1 MGAVLRSATDDDA
14 EFAVLTESE
23 TMQSYAIATWG
34 EWRAAEA
41 RQRAV
46 ANVLAGRTQVI
57 ERDGVPVG
65 VLQVERGADFIDLK
79 QIFIRPNFQRQ
90 GIGADVVR
98 RLISE
103 AKSAGLPLRLR
114 VLRVNP
120 AQQLYKRLGFTV
132 LRESPEHVYM
142 EYAL

>member
-1 MGAVLRSATDDDA
+1 MGAVLRSATGEDA
-14 EFAVLTESE
+14 EFAVQTEAE
-23 TMQSYAIATWG
+23 TMHSYAIATWG

-41 RQRAV
+41 RQRTV
-46 ANVLAGRTQVI
+46 ENILAGRTQVI
-57 ERDGVPVG
+57 ERDGIPVG
-65 VLQVERGADFIDLK
+65 LLRVERGADFIDLK
-79 QIFIRPNFQRQ
+79 QIFIRPAFQRQ
-90 GIGADVVR
+90 GIGAEVLH

-103 AKSAGLPLRLR
+103 AKGAGVPLRLR

-120 AQQLYKRLGFTV
+120 AQHLYRRLGFTV